1 MNILAYVE
9 SVPFHTANEALFYCY
24 RAFDQLAWPQEMRG
38 DFFFDA
44 PGCEPDADSR
54 ALTLAILAGIAQQEQ
69 CLLEHIDTKTLHTY
83 ARAFGDAGD
92 VLTARLPGLSA
103 ARGDAL
109 LRQLRTGAH

>member
-24 RAFDQLAWPQEMRG
+24 RALDELAWPRDMRG

-44 PGCEPDADSR
+44 PGCTPSADSR
-54 ALTLAILAGIAQQEQ
+54 ALTLAILAGIAEQER
-69 CLLEHIDTKTLHTY
+69 CPLEQLDADTRHGYT
-83 ARAFGDAGD
+83 RALGEAGDA
-92 VLTARLPGLSA
+92 LTARLPGLDA

-109 LRQLRTGAH
+109 LRQLRAEIH